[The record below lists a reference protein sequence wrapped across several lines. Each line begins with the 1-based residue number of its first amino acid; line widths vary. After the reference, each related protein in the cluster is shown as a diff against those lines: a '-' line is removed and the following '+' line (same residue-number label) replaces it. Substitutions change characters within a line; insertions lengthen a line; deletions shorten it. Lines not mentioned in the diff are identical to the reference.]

1 MRVKVLII
9 DDEPHILK
17 TMAICLEDLGFDV
30 TQCRQPENA
39 GELIREGFF
48 DLAFVDL
55 KMTPVDGM
63 AILAEIKRYSPGTT
77 VVIITAH
84 GSIESAVEAIKNGA
98 FDYLQKPFDYLELQ
112 LFAKKTLDYHKLR
125 QEVHH
130 LREQVREQTGADGI
144 ITRNPKMLEMIDL
157 AKRVAKTDL
166 SVLIEGESGVGKE
179 LFAKLIFENSERVAQ
194 PFVKIN
200 CAAIPENLLE
210 SELFGHVKGGFT
222 GAIKD
227 RKGRFELADGG
238 TIFLDEI
245 GDLSPTLQAKL
256 LRILQHGEYERVG
269 ESITRKTDVRIIA
282 ATNKNLAVAIQNGA
296 FREDLFYRLNGV
308 RIKLLPLRERPEDIL
323 PLIQYF
329 VDKFSDEAS
338 VKISPAA
345 MRAMQNYSWRGNVRE
360 LENAVRRSVLLARE
374 HRIELE
380 DLPEELQLC
389 ANSSKTLLSL
399 SEMEAQHIRHVLK
412 IARDM
417 GEAAKILGIDPA
429 TLWRKRKKY
438 NLSQNTTKTKNSP
451 RNTRNSRKNLNH

>member
-9 DDEPHILK
+9 DDEPNILK
-17 TMAICLEDLGFDV
+17 TMAICLEDLDFDV

-39 GELIREGFF
+39 GELIREEFF

-63 AILAEIKRYSPGTT
+63 AILAEIKRHSPGTT

-84 GSIESAVEAIKNGA
+84 GSIESAVEAIKKGA

-112 LFAKKTLDYHKLR
+112 LFAKKTLDYHKLT

-130 LREQVREQTGADGI
+130 LREQVREQISADGI

-179 LFAKLIFENSERVAQ
+179 LFAKLIFENSERRTQ

-222 GAIKD
+222 GALKD
-227 RKGRFELADGG
+227 RKGRFELANGG
-238 TIFLDEI
+238 AIFLDEI

-256 LRILQHGEYERVG
+256 LRILQQGEYERVG
-269 ESITRKTDVRIIA
+269 ESVTRKTDVRIIA
-282 ATNKNLAVAIQNGA
+282 ATNKNLAVAIQNGE

-329 VDKFSDEAS
+329 ADKFSDEAG

-345 MRAMQNYSWRGNVRE
+345 MRAMQNYPWRGNVRE
-360 LENAVRRSVLLARE
+360 LENAVRRSVLLARD
-374 HRIELE
+374 HRIEL
-380 DLPEELQLC
+380 DNLPEELQLS
-389 ANSSKTLLSL
+389 ANSSKPPLSL

-412 IARDM
+412 IALDM

-438 NLSQNTTKTKNSP
+438 DL
-451 RNTRNSRKNLNH
+451 